1 MDDLRRR
8 FATLDAVPTPL
19 DWTEVERRAT
29 AVASA
34 AATPSSVGPTSVRR
48 ASGPLVRPNTSR
60 PRHLALLVAV
70 ALVAAL
76 VAGVVGF
83 GGLLNRQ
90 NAVLDASPS
99 PTATPTS
106 NPTPTS
112 SIAPSPSVEPTPS
125 AAAVSCPGVEAPKEV
140 RITEV
145 LLPGKKTSPLGR
157 PVVAGCAV
165 WITSGQNG
173 GGIHRIDL
181 ATGKVTN
188 SNPAEVVL
196 DLDAVGDELWAIG
209 QPKPAD
215 AAGHEVLYRLDPAT
229 GATIR
234 ELHPLTFSH
243 SLRIVDGRAW
253 IGSYRRP
260 IEVIDLASGEH
271 VASVDVAS
279 VDVAARGLQV
289 GAGAVWD
296 GLSRIDPVTFEVTEL
311 QTTFPANQ
319 VVIAADRLYG
329 IDQVR
334 GEIARIDPVT
344 GTVLTSIHVENWTGG
359 AAAAE
364 RGSIWVLRT
373 REPAPGAALKAE
385 RTEILRVDAA
395 TGQIAERIPYDV
407 IQPAINFF
415 ASEGNLWLM
424 DQGDSYLRHMFIR
437 FELPASR

>member
-8 FATLDAVPTPL
+8 FATLDGVPTPL
-19 DWTEVERRAT
+19 DWAEVEQRVA
-29 AVASA
+29 AVSSA
-34 AATPSSVGPTSVRR
+34 AATPASVGPTSVRR
-48 ASGPLVRPNTSR
+48 AGGPLVRPNASR
-60 PRHLALLVAV
+60 PRNLALLVAV

-83 GGLLNRQ
+83 GGLFNRQ
-90 NAVLDASPS
+90 NAVIDVSPS
-99 PTATPTS
+99 PTAIATA
-106 NPTPTS
+106 NPTPSS
-112 SIAPSPSVEPTPS
+112 SIAPSPSVEPTPP
-125 AAAVSCPGVEAPKEV
+125 AAAACPGVEAPKEV

-145 LLPGKKTSPLGR
+145 ELPGKITSPLGP

-196 DLDAVGDELWAIG
+196 DVDTDGAELWAIG

-215 AAGHEVLYRLDPAT
+215 AVGHSVLYRLDPAT
-229 GATIR
+229 GATIK
-234 ELHPLTFSH
+234 ELQALTFSD

-253 IGSYRRP
+253 IGSYHRP
-260 IEVIDLASGEH
+260 LEVIDLASGEH
-271 VASVDVAS
+271 VASVDVA
-279 VDVAARGLQV
+279 ARGLQV
-289 GAGAVWD
+289 GAGGVWD
-296 GLSRIDPVTFEVTEL
+296 GLSRIDRVTFEVTEL
-311 QTTFPANQ
+311 QTTFPANDI
-319 VVIAADRLYG
+319 VVAADRLYG
-329 IDQVR
+329 IDQVN

-344 GTVLTSIHVENWTGG
+344 GTVLTSIQVENWTGG
-359 AAAAE
+359 IAAVE

-373 REPAPGAALKAE
+373 REPPAGAALKPE
-385 RTEILRVDAA
+385 KTEILRIDAA

-407 IQPAINFF
+407 IQPTINFF

-424 DQGDSYLRHMFIR
+424 DQGSSYLRHGLIR